1 MIKNYINCN
10 LIKIKKE
17 IKIKKKR
24 LYSTIYSII
33 CIYYI
38 QYVLKMASS
47 FTHLSD
53 SKSHPINLL
62 EEITISKNWIF
73 ERPIEDEIYIE
84 VPTKYSNLII
94 QVNWLKNQSRIEI
107 RSFFYNKMDFSDNVE
122 IYKLLNLINNRI
134 NYGHFIINENSFPTF
149 KNSIII
155 KDYKSIKFDLL
166 KELLNYAILES
177 ERFFPILQ
185 LVLWGG
191 KKAEEA
197 ILFFDFETEGNA

>member
-1 MIKNYINCN
+1 
-10 LIKIKKE
+10 
-17 IKIKKKR
+17 
-24 LYSTIYSII
+24 
-33 CIYYI
+33 
-38 QYVLKMASS
+38 MASS

-94 QVNWLKNQSRIEI
+94 QVNWLKNKSRIEI

-197 ILFFDFETEGNA
+197 ILFFDFKTEGRA

>member
-1 MIKNYINCN
+1 
-10 LIKIKKE
+10 
-17 IKIKKKR
+17 
-24 LYSTIYSII
+24 
-33 CIYYI
+33 
-38 QYVLKMASS
+38 MASS
-47 FTHLSD
+47 FIDLID
-53 SKSHPINLL
+53 SKSNPINLL
-62 EEITISKNWIF
+62 EEIIISKNWIF

-94 QVNWLKNQSRIEI
+94 QVTWLKNQGRIEI
-107 RSFFYNKMDFSDNVE
+107 RSFFYNKMDFSNNVE

-155 KDYKSIKFDLL
+155 KDYKNIKFDLL

-197 ILFFDFETEGNA
+197 ILFFDFKTEGRA

>member
-1 MIKNYINCN
+1 
-10 LIKIKKE
+10 
-17 IKIKKKR
+17 
-24 LYSTIYSII
+24 
-33 CIYYI
+33 
-38 QYVLKMASS
+38 MASS
-47 FTHLSD
+47 FIDLID

-62 EEITISKNWIF
+62 EEIIISKNWIF

-134 NYGHFIINENSFPTF
+134 NYGHFIINENSYPTF

-197 ILFFDFETEGNA
+197 ILFFDFETEGKA

>member
-1 MIKNYINCN
+1 
-10 LIKIKKE
+10 
-17 IKIKKKR
+17 
-24 LYSTIYSII
+24 
-33 CIYYI
+33 
-38 QYVLKMASS
+38 MASS
-47 FTHLSD
+47 SIDLID

-62 EEITISKNWIF
+62 EEIIISKDWIF

-134 NYGHFIINENSFPTF
+134 NYGHFIINENSYPTF

-197 ILFFDFETEGNA
+197 ILFFDFKTEGRA

>member
-1 MIKNYINCN
+1 
-10 LIKIKKE
+10 
-17 IKIKKKR
+17 
-24 LYSTIYSII
+24 
-33 CIYYI
+33 
-38 QYVLKMASS
+38 MASS
-47 FTHLSD
+47 FIDLID

-62 EEITISKNWIF
+62 EEIIISKNWIF

-134 NYGHFIINENSFPTF
+134 NCGHFIINENSFPTF

-197 ILFFDFETEGNA
+197 ILFFDFKTEGRA

>member
-1 MIKNYINCN
+1 
-10 LIKIKKE
+10 
-17 IKIKKKR
+17 
-24 LYSTIYSII
+24 
-33 CIYYI
+33 
-38 QYVLKMASS
+38 MASS
-47 FTHLSD
+47 FIDLID
-53 SKSHPINLL
+53 SKSNPINLL
-62 EEITISKNWIF
+62 EEIIISKNWIF

-197 ILFFDFETEGNA
+197 ILFFDFKTEGRA

>member
-1 MIKNYINCN
+1 
-10 LIKIKKE
+10 
-17 IKIKKKR
+17 
-24 LYSTIYSII
+24 
-33 CIYYI
+33 
-38 QYVLKMASS
+38 MASS
-47 FTHLSD
+47 FIDLID

-62 EEITISKNWIF
+62 EEIIISKNWIF

-94 QVNWLKNQSRIEI
+94 QVTWLKNQSRIEI

-197 ILFFDFETEGNA
+197 ILFFDFKTEGRA

>member
-1 MIKNYINCN
+1 
-10 LIKIKKE
+10 
-17 IKIKKKR
+17 
-24 LYSTIYSII
+24 
-33 CIYYI
+33 
-38 QYVLKMASS
+38 MASS
-47 FTHLSD
+47 SIDLID

-62 EEITISKNWIF
+62 EEIIISKNWIF

-107 RSFFYNKMDFSDNVE
+107 RSFFYNKMDFSDNIE

-197 ILFFDFETEGNA
+197 ILFFDFKTEGRA

>member
-1 MIKNYINCN
+1 
-10 LIKIKKE
+10 
-17 IKIKKKR
+17 
-24 LYSTIYSII
+24 
-33 CIYYI
+33 
-38 QYVLKMASS
+38 MASS
-47 FTHLSD
+47 FIDLID

-62 EEITISKNWIF
+62 EEIIISKNWIF

-94 QVNWLKNQSRIEI
+94 QVTWLKNQGRIEI
-107 RSFFYNKMDFSDNVE
+107 RSFFYNKMDFSNNVE

-155 KDYKSIKFDLL
+155 KDYKNIKFDLL

-197 ILFFDFETEGNA
+197 ILFFDFKTEGKA

>member
-1 MIKNYINCN
+1 
-10 LIKIKKE
+10 
-17 IKIKKKR
+17 
-24 LYSTIYSII
+24 
-33 CIYYI
+33 
-38 QYVLKMASS
+38 MASS
-47 FTHLSD
+47 FIDLID

-62 EEITISKNWIF
+62 EEIIISKNWIF

-94 QVNWLKNQSRIEI
+94 QVTWLKNQSRIEI

-197 ILFFDFETEGNA
+197 ILFFDFKTEGKA

>member
-1 MIKNYINCN
+1 
-10 LIKIKKE
+10 
-17 IKIKKKR
+17 
-24 LYSTIYSII
+24 
-33 CIYYI
+33 
-38 QYVLKMASS
+38 MASS
-47 FTHLSD
+47 FIDLID

-62 EEITISKNWIF
+62 EEIIISKNWIF

-94 QVNWLKNQSRIEI
+94 QVNWLKNKSRIEI

-197 ILFFDFETEGNA
+197 ILFFDFETEGRA

>member
-1 MIKNYINCN
+1 
-10 LIKIKKE
+10 
-17 IKIKKKR
+17 
-24 LYSTIYSII
+24 
-33 CIYYI
+33 
-38 QYVLKMASS
+38 MASS
-47 FTHLSD
+47 FIDLID

-62 EEITISKNWIF
+62 EEIIISKDWIF

-197 ILFFDFETEGNA
+197 ILFFDFKTEGRA

>member
-1 MIKNYINCN
+1 
-10 LIKIKKE
+10 
-17 IKIKKKR
+17 
-24 LYSTIYSII
+24 
-33 CIYYI
+33 
-38 QYVLKMASS
+38 MASS
-47 FTHLSD
+47 FIDLID

-62 EEITISKNWIF
+62 EEIIISKDWIF

-185 LVLWGG
+185 LVLWSG

-197 ILFFDFETEGNA
+197 ILFFDFETEGKA

>member
-1 MIKNYINCN
+1 
-10 LIKIKKE
+10 
-17 IKIKKKR
+17 
-24 LYSTIYSII
+24 
-33 CIYYI
+33 
-38 QYVLKMASS
+38 MASS
-47 FTHLSD
+47 FIDLND

-62 EEITISKNWIF
+62 EEIIISKNWIF

-197 ILFFDFETEGNA
+197 ILFFDFKTEGRA

>member
-1 MIKNYINCN
+1 
-10 LIKIKKE
+10 
-17 IKIKKKR
+17 
-24 LYSTIYSII
+24 
-33 CIYYI
+33 
-38 QYVLKMASS
+38 MASS
-47 FTHLSD
+47 FIDLID

-62 EEITISKNWIF
+62 EEIIISKNWIF

-122 IYKLLNLINNRI
+122 IYKLLNLINNKI
-134 NYGHFIINENSFPTF
+134 NYGHFIINENSYATF

-197 ILFFDFETEGNA
+197 ILFFDFKTEGRA

>member
-1 MIKNYINCN
+1 
-10 LIKIKKE
+10 
-17 IKIKKKR
+17 
-24 LYSTIYSII
+24 
-33 CIYYI
+33 
-38 QYVLKMASS
+38 MASS
-47 FTHLSD
+47 FIDLID

-62 EEITISKNWIF
+62 EEIIISKNWIF

-134 NYGHFIINENSFPTF
+134 NYGHFIINENSYPTF

-197 ILFFDFETEGNA
+197 ILFFDFKTEGRA

>member
-1 MIKNYINCN
+1 
-10 LIKIKKE
+10 
-17 IKIKKKR
+17 
-24 LYSTIYSII
+24 
-33 CIYYI
+33 
-38 QYVLKMASS
+38 MASS
-47 FTHLSD
+47 SIDLID

-62 EEITISKNWIF
+62 EEIIISKNWIF

-197 ILFFDFETEGNA
+197 ILFFDFKTEGRA

>member
-1 MIKNYINCN
+1 
-10 LIKIKKE
+10 
-17 IKIKKKR
+17 
-24 LYSTIYSII
+24 
-33 CIYYI
+33 
-38 QYVLKMASS
+38 MASS
-47 FTHLSD
+47 FIDLID

-62 EEITISKNWIF
+62 EEIIISKNWIF

-94 QVNWLKNQSRIEI
+94 QVNWLKNKGRIEI

-197 ILFFDFETEGNA
+197 ILFFDFKTEGRA

>member
-1 MIKNYINCN
+1 
-10 LIKIKKE
+10 
-17 IKIKKKR
+17 
-24 LYSTIYSII
+24 
-33 CIYYI
+33 
-38 QYVLKMASS
+38 MASS
-47 FTHLSD
+47 SIDLID

-62 EEITISKNWIF
+62 EEIIISKDWIF

-197 ILFFDFETEGNA
+197 ILFFDFKTEGRA

>member
-1 MIKNYINCN
+1 MQFNKD
-10 LIKIKKE
+10 KKK
-17 IKIKKKR
+17 IKIKKKC
-24 LYSTIYSII
+24 LYSAIYSII

-38 QYVLKMASS
+38 QYILKMASS

-84 VPTKYSNLII
+84 VPTKYANLII
-94 QVNWLKNQSRIEI
+94 QVTWLKKKSRIEI
-107 RSFFYNKMDFSDNVE
+107 RTFFYIKMDFSNNIE

-134 NYGHFIINENSFPTF
+134 DYGHFIIDENSYPTF

-155 KDYKSIKFDLL
+155 KDHENIKFDLL
-166 KELLNYAILES
+166 REVLNYAILES

-185 LVLWGG
+185 LVLWSG

-197 ILFFDFETEGNA
+197 ILFFDFETEGKA

>member
-1 MIKNYINCN
+1 
-10 LIKIKKE
+10 
-17 IKIKKKR
+17 
-24 LYSTIYSII
+24 
-33 CIYYI
+33 
-38 QYVLKMASS
+38 MASS
-47 FTHLSD
+47 FIDLID
-53 SKSHPINLL
+53 SKSNPINLL
-62 EEITISKNWIF
+62 EEIIISKNWIF

-155 KDYKSIKFDLL
+155 KDYKNIKFDLL

-197 ILFFDFETEGNA
+197 ILFFDFKTEGRA